1 MIRLN
6 KVTRDLNVGIQTL
19 VAFLQKK
26 GYNTDDF
33 GPNTKITEEQYN
45 LLVTE
50 FSTDK
55 DLKLE
60 SEKIFQDRHNK
71 DGQRSISR
79 PRTRTKRD
87 AGKRAT

>member
-1 MIRLN
+1 M
-6 KVTRDLNVGIQTL
+6 
-19 VAFLQKK
+19 QKK

-55 DLKLE
+55 NLKLE

-71 DGQRSISR
+71 DRGVSASR
-79 PRTRTKRD
+79 EQSAKEQQAKASGDEGEKGITTAEIR
-87 AGKRAT
+87 